1 MEADYLVVLVTLA
14 DAEAGVALG
23 RTLVEEALAACVQV
37 IPGGTAIYRWQ
48 GQLNT
53 DAQVQLIIKTR
64 RTVWPCLRER
74 IVELHA
80 DEVPEILA
88 LPIVDGLPAYLR
100 WLDEATTPCWLAE
113 QPQTEVNWRPYF
125 EVYPRGRHTVAG
137 NIKIVQGFESPE
149 LENRRDILVYLPPS
163 YQGTIRRYPV
173 VYMHDGQNLFD
184 AATSFAGEWYVDE
197 TMEELADVGI
207 EAIVVGIPNMGERR
221 FHEYI
226 PFPAPDL
233 PDVQGDE
240 YVAFIADTLKPVIDR
255 DFRTLSDAASTVIA
269 GSSLGGL
276 ISLYAKF
283 RRPDVFGLAGVFSPA
298 LRWGRRGIFPFVQH
312 APFARGRIYMDVGT
326 AEGVGLV
333 DAGSSQQSFAS
344 QYVAQV
350 RKMNH
355 LLLGK
360 GYRAGHDL
368 RYVEEAEGI
377 HHESAWARRLPD
389 ALRFLL
395 RSADRR

>member
-74 IVELHA
+74 IVELHD

-149 LENRRDILVYLPPS
+149 LENRRDILVYQTPPLEEPLTIAGPVS
-163 YQGTIRRYPV
+163 AVLYASSSAKDTDWFMRMSQVDPDGEVFWLTEGKVRARYRSSSHAPELLRPGTVYRYELDLWHTGIQIPAGSRLRIEVASASFPIWSRNLNTGGHNETETRFVKARQTVYHDPRYPSHV
-173 VYMHDGQNLFD
+173 L
-184 AATSFAGEWYVDE
+184 
-197 TMEELADVGI
+197 L
-207 EAIVVGIPNMGERR
+207 
-221 FHEYI
+221 
-226 PFPAPDL
+226 
-233 PDVQGDE
+233 
-240 YVAFIADTLKPVIDR
+240 PVIPAG
-255 DFRTLSDAASTVIA
+255 AA
-269 GSSLGGL
+269 
-276 ISLYAKF
+276 
-283 RRPDVFGLAGVFSPA
+283 
-298 LRWGRRGIFPFVQH
+298 Q
-312 APFARGRIYMDVGT
+312 
-326 AEGVGLV
+326 
-333 DAGSSQQSFAS
+333 
-344 QYVAQV
+344 
-350 RKMNH
+350 
-355 LLLGK
+355 
-360 GYRAGHDL
+360 
-368 RYVEEAEGI
+368 
-377 HHESAWARRLPD
+377 
-389 ALRFLL
+389 
-395 RSADRR
+395 